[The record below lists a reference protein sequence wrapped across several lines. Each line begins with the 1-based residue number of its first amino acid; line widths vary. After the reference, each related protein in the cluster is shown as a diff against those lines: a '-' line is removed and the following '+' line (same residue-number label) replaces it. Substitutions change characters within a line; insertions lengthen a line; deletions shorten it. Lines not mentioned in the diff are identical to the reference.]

1 MNSFEISIWDL
12 KIKGLF
18 ESGQAKVESIMTDQ
32 KKYSSGVHWAWVV
45 LGTSFITLFI
55 NYSIRIGA
63 YSVLLP
69 KMIEDLGINMT
80 QAGMIRA
87 GYFLT
92 YILFSP
98 LTGWFMDRF
107 GGRFVI
113 SFFCLFLGIGT
124 LLMGQASGL
133 VTAIIFHGIVGIG
146 AAAIWTPVTALI
158 QKWFGGKKRG
168 LALGILSPSY
178 ALGFGLMGILLPTIV
193 KNYSWRMGW
202 YLLGASGLMLIV
214 INFLLLRDDPE
225 RMGLLPWGESAKSI
239 ATPSP
244 SERLFNY
251 LDIIKERTF
260 WLIGASYYF
269 ISVGGYIISDFIVTY
284 GVVELKIPYPIAST
298 FISIMALTSIVGG
311 FLLMTL
317 SDYIGRA
324 RSLVIIHL
332 LLAFSIF
339 FIILAKTDISL
350 LRVGIGWFGFI
361 YGPIWPMY
369 AVCAR
374 DYFPKEVAGTVIGLL
389 TLFYGTGA
397 MVGPIVAGHLTD
409 LTGTFHWSFGI
420 GALAALFGALLIGFL
435 RGPREFIKKK
445 EVD

>member
-1 MNSFEISIWDL
+1 MVRDAIVN
-12 KIKGLF
+12 KR
-18 ESGQAKVESIMTDQ
+18 
-32 KKYSSGVHWAWVV
+32 YVHWAWVV
-45 LGTSFITLFI
+45 LGSSFITLFI
-55 NYSIRIGA
+55 NHSIRIGA

-69 KMIEDLGINMT
+69 KMIQDLGINMT

-98 LTGWFMDRF
+98 LMGWLMDRV

-124 LLMGQASGL
+124 LLMGQASNL
-133 VTAIIFHGIVGIG
+133 PTAIFFHGIVGIG
-146 AAAIWTPVTALI
+146 AAAVWTPISALV

-178 ALGFGLMGILLPTIV
+178 ALGFGLMGIILPTIV

-202 YLLGASGLMLIV
+202 YLLGASGLILIA

-225 RMGLLPWGESAKSI
+225 KLGLLPWGETAKSI
-239 ATPSP
+239 PSQPP
-244 SERLFNY
+244 SETSFNY
-251 LDIIKERTF
+251 WNVIKERTF
-260 WLIGASYYF
+260 WLIGASYLF
-269 ISVGGYIISDFIVTY
+269 ISLGVYIVSDFIVTY
-284 GVVELKIPYPIAST
+284 GVVELKIPYPVAST

-311 FLLMTL
+311 FVFMTL

-324 RSLVIIHL
+324 KSLVIIHSL
-332 LLAFSIF
+332 SALSIL
-339 FIILAKTDISL
+339 FIILAKGNISL

-374 DYFPKEVAGTVIGLL
+374 DYFPKEMGGTVIGLL
-389 TLFYGTGA
+389 TIFYGIGA
-397 MVGPIVAGHLTD
+397 MVGPIIGGHLTD
-409 LTGTFHWSFGI
+409 LTGTFRWAFGL
-420 GALAALFGALLIGFL
+420 GAFASLFAGFLIGFL
-435 RGPREFIKKK
+435 RRPREIAKK
-445 EVD
+445 ED

>member
-1 MNSFEISIWDL
+1 
-12 KIKGLF
+12 
-18 ESGQAKVESIMTDQ
+18 
-32 KKYSSGVHWAWVV
+32 VV

-55 NYSIRIGA
+55 NHSIRIGA

-69 KMIEDLGINMT
+69 KMIQDLGINMT

-98 LTGWFMDRF
+98 LMGWLMDRV

-124 LLMGQASGL
+124 LLMGQASNL
-133 VTAIIFHGIVGIG
+133 PTAIFFHGIVGIG
-146 AAAIWTPVTALI
+146 AAAVWTPISALI

-178 ALGFGLMGILLPTIV
+178 ALGFGLMGIILPTIV

-202 YLLGASGLMLIV
+202 YLLGASGLILIA

-225 RMGLLPWGESAKSI
+225 KLGLLPWGETAKSI
-239 ATPSP
+239 PSQPP
-244 SERLFNY
+244 SETSFNY
-251 LDIIKERTF
+251 WNVIKERTF
-260 WLIGASYYF
+260 WLIGASYLF
-269 ISVGGYIISDFIVTY
+269 ISLGVYIVSDFIVTY
-284 GVVELKIPYPIAST
+284 GVVELKIPYPVAST

-311 FLLMTL
+311 FVFMTL

-324 RSLVIIHL
+324 KSLVIIHSL
-332 LLAFSIF
+332 SALSIV
-339 FIILAKTDISL
+339 FIILAKGNISL

-369 AVCAR
+369 AACAR
-374 DYFPKEVAGTVIGLL
+374 DYFPKEMGGTVIGLL
-389 TLFYGTGA
+389 TIFYGIGA
-397 MVGPIVAGHLTD
+397 MVGPIIGGHLTD
-409 LTGTFHWSFGI
+409 LTGTFRWAFGL
-420 GALAALFGALLIGFL
+420 GAFASLFAGFLIGFL
-435 RGPREFIKKK
+435 RRPREIAKK
-445 EVD
+445 ED